1 MLLVRTS
8 KASLQ
13 GMLRDL
19 TLACPN
25 YIIHTSILSMRRS
38 KNAGAKRP
46 GSLIRELTY
55 LMRYF
60 YESRCGIEGKDFNR
74 AWHLDPEEPQIANLM
89 SVYEKDVYQK
99 IAVSNRACAV
109 QSEINMLVGE
119 LSEEVLHQEQFS
131 RLAYEKTEDAMNQ
144 FKGIARIVG
153 TPVPTPYTHMLYTAV
168 CVYVFLTPVVEIG
181 KIYGRSE
188 AYMYATGQVDNSYH
202 EMTFLS
208 GWASGIMSTMCFYG
222 LLETAAKLQV
232 GWSGRGVG
240 GSAESAW
247 QTRRLY

>member
-46 GSLIRELTY
+46 GSIIRELTY

-119 LSEEVLHQEQFS
+119 LSEEVLHQERARHRSKRDCLFIS
-131 RLAYEKTEDAMNQ
+131 CNSVLGDDYANFTWNYFYVRYGFTSSVDVYIGDFKT
-144 FKGIARIVG
+144 
-153 TPVPTPYTHMLYTAV
+153 
-168 CVYVFLTPVVEIG
+168 
-181 KIYGRSE
+181 IY
-188 AYMYATGQVDNSYH
+188 
-202 EMTFLS
+202 
-208 GWASGIMSTMCFYG
+208 
-222 LLETAAKLQV
+222 
-232 GWSGRGVG
+232 
-240 GSAESAW
+240 
-247 QTRRLY
+247 